1 MFSKLTVLTGDCL
14 ESLKKIDDKTINCC
28 VTSPPYYGLRDY
40 SIDGQI
46 GLETDPYEYINKLVA
61 IFKEVKRVLRDDGV
75 LWINIGD
82 TYAGS
87 GKGIWNNK
95 EAQKECYIPDPQGA
109 QSKIPK
115 TWPQHGIKAKDLIGI
130 PWMLAFALRADGW
143 YLRQDIIW
151 NKPNA
156 MPSSVRDRCTTSH
169 EYLFLLSKSK
179 NYYFNNEILLE
190 PSVKQI
196 QPNANV
202 SRTRDKCRI
211 KNGICLRNRRSVWS
225 INTRPYKDAH
235 FAVFP
240 PELVEPCILS
250 GSPDDGVILD
260 PFGGSGTTAG
270 VAIAN
275 NRIAI
280 LCELNPKYVQ
290 LVHKRIDSIMKA
302 RTSAGVL

>member
-1 MFSKLTVLTGDCL
+1 MIMLSKFTILAGDCL
-14 ESLKKIDDKTINCC
+14 ELLKSIDEKTINCC

-40 SIDGQI
+40 GVDGQI
-46 GLETDPYEYINKLVA
+46 GLEKDPQEYINKLVA
-61 IFKEVKRVLRDDGV
+61 VFKEVKRVLRDDGV

-95 EAQKECYIPDPQGA
+95 EAQKESYIPDPQGA

-115 TWPQHGIKAKDLIGI
+115 TWVEHGIKAKDLMGI

-151 NKPNA
+151 HKPNA
-156 MPSSVRDRCTTSH
+156 MPSSVKDRCTTSH

-179 NYYFNNEILLE
+179 NYYFDHEILLE
-190 PSVKQI
+190 PSTKSNKQ
-196 QPNANV
+196 V
-202 SRTRDKCRI
+202 
-211 KNGICLRNRRSVWS
+211 RNKRSVWS

-250 GSPDDGVILD
+250 GCPPMGTVLD
-260 PFGGSGTTAG
+260 PFGGTGTTAG
-270 VAIAN
+270 VAMAN
-275 NRIAI
+275 NRNAI
-280 LCELNPKYVQ
+280 LCELNHEYVA
-290 LVHKRIDSIMKA
+290 LVDKRINSI
-302 RTSAGVL
+302 VNQ

>member
-1 MFSKLTVLTGDCL
+1 MEPKLTVLTGDCL
-14 ESLKKIDDKTINCC
+14 ELLKNIDDNTINCC

-40 SIDGQI
+40 GVDGQI
-46 GLETDPYEYINKLVA
+46 GLETDPQEYINKLVTV
-61 IFKEVKRVLRDDGV
+61 FKEVKRVLRHDGV
-75 LWINIGD
+75 LWVNIGD

-95 EAQKECYIPDPQGA
+95 EAQKENYTPSPQGP

-115 TWPQHGIKAKDLIGI
+115 IWAEHGIKAKDLIGI

-151 NKPNA
+151 HKPNA
-156 MPSSVRDRCTTSH
+156 MPSSVKDRCTTSH

-179 NYYFNNEILLE
+179 NYYFDHEILLE
-190 PSVKQI
+190 PSIKSNKQ
-196 QPNANV
+196 PKKV
-202 SRTRDKCRI
+202 SRTRDKCRV
-211 KNGICLRNRRSVWS
+211 KNGVCVRNKRSVWS

-250 GSPDDGVILD
+250 GCPPQGIVLD
-260 PFGGSGTTAG
+260 PFGGTGTTAG

-275 NRIAI
+275 NRNAI
-280 LCELNPKYVQ
+280 LCELNHEYVK
-290 LVHKRIDSIMKA
+290 LVHKRIDSIKNVC
-302 RTSAGVL
+302 RR

>member
-1 MFSKLTVLTGDCL
+1 MVPKLTVLTGDCL
-14 ESLKKIDDKTINCC
+14 ELLKNIDDNTINCC

-40 SIDGQI
+40 GVEGQI
-46 GLETDPYEYINKLVA
+46 GLETDPHEYINKLVTVFA
-61 IFKEVKRVLRDDGV
+61 EVKRVLRDDGV

-95 EAQKECYIPDPQGA
+95 EAQIESYIPDPKGP

-115 TWPQHGIKAKDLIGI
+115 TWAEHGIKAKDLIGI

-151 NKPNA
+151 YKPNA
-156 MPSSVRDRCTTSH
+156 MPSSVKDRCTTSH

-179 NYYFNNEILLE
+179 NYYFDHEILLE
-190 PSVKQI
+190 PSIKSNKQ
-196 QPNANV
+196 PEKV
-202 SRTRDKCRI
+202 SRTRDKCRV
-211 KNGICLRNRRSVWS
+211 KNGVCVRNKRSVWS
-225 INTRPYKDAH
+225 IKTRPYKDAH

-250 GSPDDGVILD
+250 GCPPQGIVLD
-260 PFGGSGTTAG
+260 PFGGTGTTAG

-275 NRIAI
+275 NRNAI
-280 LCELNPKYVQ
+280 LCEPNHEYVK
-290 LVHKRIDSIMKA
+290 LVHKRIDSIKNEC
-302 RTSAGVL
+302 RR